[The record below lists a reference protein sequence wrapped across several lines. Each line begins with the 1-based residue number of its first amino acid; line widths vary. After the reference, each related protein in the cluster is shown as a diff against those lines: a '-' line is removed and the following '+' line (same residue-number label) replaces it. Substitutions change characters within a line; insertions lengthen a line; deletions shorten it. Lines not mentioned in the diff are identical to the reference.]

1 MCRDAFTRFRELF
14 IELFVDAKRLVTW
27 LELCARVR
35 PMLTRNAGE
44 PKPRPARSWRSGGDG
59 AVEIVVAHLFAASE
73 AVGAAVAVL
82 SEDERARADRFAFDR
97 DRRRFIVARAR
108 LRHLLAARLDTT
120 PETIRFSYGA
130 RGKPSLRGSEWRF
143 NVSHCGDLA
152 VFAFCR
158 HREVGVDVESVRP
171 LEDADA
177 IAARFFSPRE
187 NAEYRSLQPAH
198 RPRGFFNCWTRKE
211 AFIKATGDGLA
222 HPLDAFDVTLTPDA
236 PARILRVGD
245 RPGTACGWSLECF
258 VPAPGYVAAVVTNT
272 GGVS

>member
-1 MCRDAFTRFRELF
+1 MGRDAFTRFRDVF
-14 IELFVDAKRLVTW
+14 IEARRIVAW

-44 PKPRPARSWRSGGDG
+44 PMPRPARGWRSGGEG

-73 AVGAAVAVL
+73 AVSAAVAVL

-97 DRRRFIVARAR
+97 DRRRFIIARAH
-108 LRHLLAARLDTT
+108 LRHLLAARLETA
-120 PETIRFSYGA
+120 PEAIQFSYGA
-130 RGKPSLRGSEWRF
+130 RGKPSLRASDCRF

-158 HREVGVDVESVRP
+158 HREIGIDLESVRP

-187 NAEYRSLQPAH
+187 NAEYRSLPAAH
-198 RPRGFFNCWTRKE
+198 RPQGFFNCWTRKE

-245 RPGTACGWSLECF
+245 TPGTACGWSLECF
-258 VPAPGYVAAVVTNT
+258 VPAPGYVAAVVTSP
-272 GGVS
+272 GEVS

>member
-1 MCRDAFTRFRELF
+1 MGRDALARFCQLS
-14 IELFVDAKRLVTW
+14 IEAKRIVAW
-27 LELCARVR
+27 LELCARVP

-44 PKPRPARSWRSGGDG
+44 PMSRGARSWKSGTDG
-59 AVEIVVAHLFAASE
+59 AVEIVVAHLFARTEEVS
-73 AVGAAVAVL
+73 AAVAVL

-97 DRRRFIVARAR
+97 DRRRFIIARAR
-108 LRHLLAARLDTT
+108 LRHLLGARL
-120 PETIRFSYGA
+120 ETAAEAIEFSYGTQ
-130 RGKPSLRGSEWRF
+130 GKPSLRGSDWRF
-143 NVSHCGDLA
+143 NVSHCDDLA

-158 HREVGVDVESVRP
+158 HHEVGIDVESVRS

-236 PARILRVGD
+236 PARIIRVGD
-245 RPGTACGWSLECF
+245 PPGTACGWSLQSF
-258 VPAPGYVAAVVTNT
+258 IPAPGYAAAVVTHT
-272 GGVS
+272 GGAS